1 MLNTKAAFKLYQEMK
16 ALGEVAIAS
25 EFTLVLD
32 DAPDLMYLVK
42 QFPVPAGVTPEDG
55 NEVPMVGGMKGSTPQ
70 MDRYDH
76 RGTIAFKETV
86 DGKVR
91 KFLENL
97 QSGGRTVA
105 KRPRFSGTVYL
116 GTPEDHTQ
124 KWRIHDAFLYGFDP
138 FDADTEN
145 RSSLAVYQGQIFYMY
160 FPGVE

>member
-1 MLNTKAAFKLYQEMK
+1 MLNNQTAFNIYQKTK

-42 QFPVPAGVTPEDG
+42 QFPVPTGITPEDMI
-55 NEVPMVGGMKGSTPQ
+55 EVPMVGGMKGSTAQ
-70 MDRYDH
+70 MDRYDV

-97 QSGGRTVA
+97 QSGERTVA
-105 KRPRFSGTVYL
+105 NRPRFNGTVYL

-124 KWRIHDAFLYGFDP
+124 KWRIHDACLFGFDP